1 MCHSS
6 TSANDGNA
14 LPLVLDGI
22 EQLCEVSRGIG
33 STDFC
38 HKIRLSD
45 FGVGGPTSTFSDWR
59 LDNWIPSK
67 SHLIDP

>member
-1 MCHSS
+1 
-6 TSANDGNA
+6 
-14 LPLVLDGI
+14 VLDGI

-45 FGVGGPTSTFSDWR
+45 FRVGGPTYTFSEWR
-59 LDNWIPSK
+59 IAVWLP
-67 SHLIDP
+67 